1 MIKHF
6 SLLIFRIFFSRKGSY
21 IINILGL
28 TLGFFASLTALYWA
42 SDEIGYNSN
51 VPQNENVIRVLTF
64 AEDWKAATAVTAFNL
79 GPTLKQNF
87 PEVNDFCRTE
97 NLEISIEI
105 EDTQAFND
113 EILFAD
119 STFIQLFG
127 REFQKGS
134 RELSFLHPNYI
145 ILTKSYSNKL
155 FGNQDPIGKTI
166 DIKWSK
172 YSTSL
177 TVTGIIKDNHGKS
190 TVDFNMLADISVARK
205 FNHDADIDN
214 RKSNGDGWIDSKY
227 QTFIKLQNKNQI
239 KSFTDKLISEGVK
252 EYPGYFNI
260 SYRTQPIRD
269 IYLSTMIV
277 HEDPSPHGNL
287 LYTLILLFM
296 GLLILIVSCINYI
309 ILSTSQASQRIKEYG
324 IRKTFGAN
332 NTHIITQAFIEY
344 LLFSLLASFLAIIL
358 IQLTYPALNIWFD
371 RVSQF
376 SLFSNIYFP
385 IGMIVVIIITTFLST
400 FYLNIYIISIN
411 PVNAINGIN
420 KPNVKYSK
428 KYVLIGVQLTIFCAI
443 FTTILTINRQIH
455 FLNTMDIGLD
465 KKNLIIIPNPA
476 ISGLKVQT
484 YQVFRSKLLAIP
496 EISGITA
503 SGNPTLPSNLLF
515 YIPVKA
521 TGRNGEQEEVFFD
534 MIDVGY
540 DFIKTFDIKLLNG
553 LDLLETNF
561 PNRENICLIT
571 KSGAIS
577 LNLGEPVGTILSV
590 LNGEMN
596 TQVVGVVEDFYVTS
610 LFKKPNPILLSIT
623 SSFNDFYI
631 RIDGN
636 ANVGNTLKKIKKTWE
651 IVYPDIDFNYSFY
664 DETYK
669 TLYGKVTTTNKVSM
683 VFALFALALSIIGLY
698 GLSSQISN
706 QRYREMCIRKVFG
719 ATLKENF
726 LVMMKSFLI
735 LTFLCNLI
743 SFPISYIISN
753 SWLSQFYMHQKFKY
767 MDWGFTFIVSFL
779 VVLIAIG
786 GTIFRASKASVIEG
800 LKEK

>member
-28 TLGFFASLTALYWA
+28 TLGFFGSLTALYWA

-64 AEDWKAATAVTAFNL
+64 AEDWKATTAATAFNL
-79 GPTLKQNF
+79 APTLKQNF
-87 PEVNDFCRTE
+87 PEVQDFCRTE
-97 NLEISIEI
+97 NLETTIQI
-105 EDTQAFND
+105 EDNQEFTD
-113 EILFAD
+113 DILFAD
-119 STFIQLFG
+119 SSFIRLFG
-127 REFQKGS
+127 WEFQKGS
-134 RELSFLHPNYI
+134 HKISFQHPNYV
-145 ILTKSYSNKL
+145 ILTKSYAKKL

-166 DIKWSK
+166 VIKRSK
-172 YSTSL
+172 YSSNL
-177 TVTGIIKDNHGKS
+177 IVTGVLNDNYGNS
-190 TVDFNMLADISVARK
+190 TVDFNILADISVIRK
-205 FNHDADIDN
+205 FNHDIDRDN
-214 RKSNGDGWIDSKY
+214 QKNNGDGWIDSKY
-227 QTFIKLQNKNQI
+227 QTFVKLQSKEQI

-269 IYLSTMIV
+269 IYLSNMLV

-296 GLLILIVSCINYI
+296 GFLILVVSCINYI
-309 ILSTSQASQRIKEYG
+309 ILSTSQASHRIKEYG
-324 IRKTFGAN
+324 IRKTYGAN

-344 LLFSLLASFLAIIL
+344 LLFSLLASFLALIL
-358 IQLTYPALNIWFD
+358 IQLTYPALNTWFD

-385 IGMIVVIIITTFLST
+385 IGLILVIIITTFLST
-400 FYLNIYIISIN
+400 FYLNVYIISIN

-420 KPNVKYSK
+420 KTNVKYTK

-443 FTTILTINRQIH
+443 FTTILTINRQIN

-465 KKNLIIIPNPA
+465 KKNLIIIPEPSN
-476 ISGLKVQT
+476 SGQK
-484 YQVFRSKLLAIP
+484 YQVFKTKLLTIP

-503 SGNPTLPSNLLF
+503 SGNPTLPSNELF

-521 TGRNGEQEEVFFD
+521 SGESGEQQEVFFD
-534 MIDVGY
+534 MINVGF
-540 DFIKTFDIKLLNG
+540 DFIKTFEIKLLNG
-553 LDLLETNF
+553 LDMSENNF

-571 KSGAIS
+571 KSGATM
-577 LNLGEPVGTILSV
+577 LNLKEPVGSILSI
-590 LNGEMN
+590 LDGEMYP
-596 TQVVGVVEDFYVTS
+596 QVVGVVEDFYVTS
-610 LFKKPNPILLSIT
+610 LFNKPNPIMLTIT
-623 SSFNDFYI
+623 SYYNDFYI

-636 ANVGNTLKKIKKTWE
+636 ANVASTLKKIKKTWE
-651 IVYPDIDFNYSFY
+651 IVYPDVDFNYSFY

-669 TLYGKVTTTNKVSM
+669 TLYGKVTTANKVSM
-683 VFALFALALSIIGLY
+683 VFAFFALALSIIGLY

-719 ATLKENF
+719 ATIKDNF
-726 LVMMKSFLI
+726 IVMVKSFLL
-735 LTFLCNLI
+735 LTILCNLI
-743 SFPISYIISN
+743 ALPISFIISN
-753 SWLSQFYMHQKFKY
+753 SWLSQFYLHQKFNS

-779 VVLIAIG
+779 VVLISIG
-786 GTIFRASKASVIEG
+786 GTIFKSANTSVVLG